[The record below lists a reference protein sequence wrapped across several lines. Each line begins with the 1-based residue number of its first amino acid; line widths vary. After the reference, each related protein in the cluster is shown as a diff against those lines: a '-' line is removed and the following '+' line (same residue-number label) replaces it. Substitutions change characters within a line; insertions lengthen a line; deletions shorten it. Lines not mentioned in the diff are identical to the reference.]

1 MKISNTG
8 YWILTDFFSWP
19 TLAQAKASDQG
30 KLEIGLDDA
39 HMGSVV
45 TRFPPEPSGYL
56 HIGHAKAALLNQY
69 FAQQYKGKL
78 IIRFDDTNPSKEK
91 VEFEE
96 SIKEDLALIGIK
108 GDVVTHTSDYF
119 EKIYDLALQMIN
131 SGNAYVDDTDQATM
145 RDQRMNGIASKNRD
159 LPVEE
164 NLRRFE
170 EMKNATEFV
179 SWAGVPSSEKVWTD
193 NLTILCSTGYDLL
206 FES

>member
-1 MKISNTG
+1 
-8 YWILTDFFSWP
+8 
-19 TLAQAKASDQG
+19 
-30 KLEIGLDDA
+30 
-39 HMGSVV
+39 MGNIV

-91 VEFEE
+91 VEFED

-119 EKIYDLALQMIN
+119 EQIYELALQMIKT
-131 SGNAYVDDTDQATM
+131 GKAYVDDTDQATM
-145 RDQRMNGIASKNRD
+145 RDQRMNGIASKSRD

-179 SWAGVPSSEKVWTD
+179 SRSGFLMTVSWSWD
-193 NLTILCSTGYDLL
+193 IDHYLL
-206 FES
+206 SGL

>member
-1 MKISNTG
+1 
-8 YWILTDFFSWP
+8 
-19 TLAQAKASDQG
+19 
-30 KLEIGLDDA
+30 LEIGLDDA

-119 EKIYDLALQMIN
+119 DKIYDLALQIIN

-159 LPVEE
+159 LPIEE

-179 SWAGVPSSEKVWTD
+179 S
-193 NLTILCSTGYDLL
+193 
-206 FES
+206 